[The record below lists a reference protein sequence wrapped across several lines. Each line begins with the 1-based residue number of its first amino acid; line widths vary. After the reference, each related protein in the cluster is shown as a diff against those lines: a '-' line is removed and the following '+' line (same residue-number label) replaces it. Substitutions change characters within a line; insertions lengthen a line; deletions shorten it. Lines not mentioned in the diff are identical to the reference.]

1 MAGAALLEHI
11 CPPLLDYSI
20 ALVCD
25 AAAEPELDSWE
36 TLCGDKR
43 TLGGKETGIL
53 ECKPPSAGIFGVLLL
68 FIPAQRRCPH
78 LGLSHYTRHWG

>member
-1 MAGAALLEHI
+1 MS
-11 CPPLLDYSI
+11 PLLDYSI

-36 TLCGDKR
+36 TLCRDKR

-53 ECKPPSAGIFGVLLL
+53 ECKPPSAGIFGVVLL
-68 FIPAQRRCPH
+68 PAACFFQPRGGVPVWDCHTMQCFGVKLR
-78 LGLSHYTRHWG
+78 

>member
-1 MAGAALLEHI
+1 MS
-11 CPPLLDYSI
+11 PLLDYSI

-43 TLGGKETGIL
+43 TLGGEETGIL
-53 ECKPPSAGIFGVLLL
+53 ERKPPSAGIFGAQPLPAAAAAACL
-68 FIPAQRRCPH
+68 FRPRGGVPVCDCHTVRRF
-78 LGLSHYTRHWG
+78 GD